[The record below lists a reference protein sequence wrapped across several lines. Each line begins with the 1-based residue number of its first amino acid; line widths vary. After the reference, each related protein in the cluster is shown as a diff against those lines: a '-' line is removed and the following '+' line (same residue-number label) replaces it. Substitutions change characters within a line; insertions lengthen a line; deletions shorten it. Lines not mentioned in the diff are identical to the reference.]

1 MNVKIKTVAY
11 HLVGWLFYSTYSTV
25 ATFVRDSPPNFVFWR
40 VALSILINVY
50 LFYAIVYWVNPYIF
64 EKRNYRKVIGT
75 YILICI
81 SYYWIHYLRI
91 WVRTLNET
99 LPEHFTSHAFLVP
112 QFIVFIVEFTAF
124 ALVYGF
130 YHFSLRQQKEKLVL
144 EQEKYQIEIG
154 FLRGQIHD
162 HFVYNMLNLFHDK
175 AEVYSEEL
183 AEGILTLSDLMRYSV
198 TECTD
203 GLVALEKEVECVRS
217 LIALN
222 QQRFGETIQVKFSIE
237 GQIDDWQVPHLS
249 ILTLVENVFKH
260 GSLKASPLEF
270 DLKVSAQRLD
280 FTTKNASKPT
290 QASASTGIGT
300 KNLERRLNL
309 IIPARARLTS
319 LEDNHFFYTHLTITR

>member
-1 MNVKIKTVAY
+1 MQIWNKYKSLIFHIAWWIFYIGNFFIAQYVRNPNYEWYVIDMGLYFLSDILFFYFFINITANYLFNRKTIWM
-11 HLVGWLFYSTYSTV
+11 GIWFYLLNS
-25 ATFVRDSPPNFVFWR
+25 
-40 VALSILINVY
+40 SILYGTEASRVIWAY
-50 LFYAIVYWVNPYIF
+50 FAGFYDQVPKYYF
-64 EKRNYRKVIGT
+64 QLHT
-75 YILICI
+75 LILA
-81 SYYWIHYLRI
+81 YLRD
-91 WVRTLNET
+91 VVQ
-99 LPEHFTSHAFLVP
+99 FTG
-112 QFIVFIVEFTAF
+112 
-124 ALVYGF
+124 YGTMYWF
-130 YHFSLRQQKEKLVL
+130 YNRFYEQQK
-144 EQEKYQIEIG
+144 EKYQIEIG

-198 TECTD
+198 TECPD

-222 QQRFGETIQVKFSIE
+222 QQRFGETIQVTFSVE

-309 IIPARARLTS
+309 IIPGRARLTS
-319 LEDNHFFYTHLTITR
+319 LEDNHFFHTHLTITR